1 MQYAKL
7 EGEYDF
13 GLCENKAIKK
23 EKNSYFYKAN
33 GKGFGLGMNCHA

>member
-13 GLCENKAIKK
+13 GLCENWALKSKRFTI
-23 EKNSYFYKAN
+23 FTRPVV
-33 GKGFGLGMNCHA
+33 KGSV